1 VQKGAAAEEES
12 MFSNKGFW
20 TIVGA
25 FFLIGVGLS
34 LTPCVFPMIPILSGI
49 ITGHGRTLTPAK
61 GFVLS
66 LVYVLAMA
74 ITYTVAGVIAALS
87 GENLQVALQNPWVLS
102 AFAFLFVLLALSMF
116 GFYELQLPS
125 SLQSKLNEI
134 SNKQK
139 QGSLLGVAIMG
150 FLSALIVGPCV
161 APPLAAAL
169 AYIGTTG
176 DAVLGASALFVMA
189 MGMGM
194 PLLLIGISAGKLLP
208 RAGGWMETV
217 KAVFGVVM
225 LAVAVTMLERLVPTY
240 LPGFVTML
248 MWALLLIIPA
258 IYMGALEPLAEGS
271 SGWRKLWKGL
281 GVAFL
286 VYGGVLLIGAGAG
299 NNDPLS
305 PLEGIGVSTAGQQAA
320 ARNSF
325 VKVKTVEELDAE
337 MAQAQAA
344 SKNVLLDFYADWC
357 VYCKTMEKKVFPHPD
372 VVSRTADMVLIKADV
387 TSDDQLLK
395 HFNLVAP
402 PTVILFD
409 ATGAERDRIIGDV
422 TVEQLVNSLDAAY

>member
-1 VQKGAAAEEES
+1 
-12 MFSNKGFW
+12 M
-20 TIVGA
+20 T
-25 FFLIGVGLS
+25 
-34 LTPCVFPMIPILSGI
+34 VFGY
-49 ITGHGRTLTPAK
+49 R
-61 GFVLS
+61 
-66 LVYVLAMA
+66 
-74 ITYTVAGVIAALS
+74 
-87 GENLQVALQNPWVLS
+87 
-102 AFAFLFVLLALSMF
+102 
-116 GFYELQLPS
+116 LPGMS
-125 SLQSKLNEI
+125 SL
-134 SNKQK
+134 
-139 QGSLLGVAIMG
+139 
-150 FLSALIVGPCV
+150 IVWG
-161 APPLAAAL
+161 
-169 AYIGTTG
+169 
-176 DAVLGASALFVMA
+176 
-189 MGMGM
+189 
-194 PLLLIGISAGKLLP
+194 LLLIGSG
-208 RAGGWMETV
+208 
-217 KAVFGVVM
+217 
-225 LAVAVTMLERLVPTY
+225 
-240 LPGFVTML
+240 
-248 MWALLLIIPA
+248 

-344 SKNVLLDFYADWC
+344 SKNVLLDFYSDWC
-357 VYCKTMEKKVFPHPD
+357 VYCKTIEKKVFPHPD